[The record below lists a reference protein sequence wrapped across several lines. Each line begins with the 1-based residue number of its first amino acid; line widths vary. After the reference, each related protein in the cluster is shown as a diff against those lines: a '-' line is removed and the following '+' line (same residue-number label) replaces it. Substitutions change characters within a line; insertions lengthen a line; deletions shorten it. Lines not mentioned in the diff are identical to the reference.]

1 MRGKADMSEAIF
13 LGLGGILSVLFI
25 GALGVPVAYALMTVG
40 IVGMWYVGGFS
51 FLETTVKMLPY
62 AILSNYSFAV
72 IPMFLLMGALASAAE
87 ITTELYAFANRLLAR
102 VRGGLLMATVVASAI
117 FAAISGSTIVNAS
130 VFTRIALPEMR
141 KFGYDLGV
149 SAGCIAAAGT
159 FAALIPPSI
168 SLVIVGLLTEASIG
182 ALLIAG
188 ILPGILTA
196 VMYIIGIGILVR
208 VRPGLVPTERPP
220 VSGISHLQSLLSI
233 GPAILLMFIVL
244 GGIYTGLMFPS
255 SAGAVGAAGA
265 LLIAIMRRKINFE
278 KLWYVIRSSAGSTA
292 TLFFIVIGGLFFS
305 RFLTFGGFIHEVT
318 ALVSD
323 WQLTQV
329 QFLIALSILYLIL
342 GMFLDTLSILLVTIP
357 FLFPVAV
364 SLGID
369 EIWFGILVV
378 KLIEIAAITPPVG
391 LNLFAVM
398 GASEKRIPSKV
409 IMIGVIPF
417 IVIELFTLG
426 LIIYF
431 PAISTW
437 LPSHM
442 MN

>member
-1 MRGKADMSEAIF
+1 MTEPIF
-13 LGLGGILSVLFI
+13 LGIAGIFSVLAI
-25 GALGVPVAYALMTVG
+25 GAMGIPVAYALLTVG
-40 IVGMWYVGGFS
+40 IVGMWHVGGFS
-51 FLETTVKMLPY
+51 FLETTIKMLPY
-62 AILSNYSFAV
+62 AIMSNYSFAV
-72 IPMFLLMGALASAAE
+72 IPMFLLMGALASAAD
-87 ITTELYAFANRLLAR
+87 ITTELYAFANRLLFR

-130 VFTRIALPEMR
+130 VFTRIALPEMK
-141 KFGYDLGV
+141 KFGYDLGI

-182 ALLIAG
+182 ALLIGG
-188 ILPGILTA
+188 IVPGVLTA
-196 VMYIIGIGILVR
+196 FMYILGIAVLVR
-208 VRPGLVPTERPP
+208 IRPSLVPTGIPQTQH
-220 VSGISHLQSLLSI
+220 VSIFKSMLSI
-233 GPAILLMFIVL
+233 GPALLLMFIVL
-244 GGIYTGLMFPS
+244 GGIYTGVMFPS

-265 LLIAIMRRKINFE
+265 LLIAIARRKMNFE
-278 KLWYVIRSSAGSTA
+278 KFWMVVRSSAGSTA

-323 WQLTQV
+323 WQLSQTE
-329 QFLIALSILYLIL
+329 FLIALSLLYLLL

-357 FLFPVAV
+357 FLFPIAL
-364 SLGID
+364 SLGIN

-398 GASEKRIPSKV
+398 GASEKKIPSKV
-409 IMIGVIPF
+409 IMSGVIPF
-417 IVIELFTLG
+417 IMIELVTLG

-431 PAISTW
+431 PQIAIW
-437 LPSHM
+437 LPSEM
-442 MN
+442 IK

>member
-1 MRGKADMSEAIF
+1 MMSEALF
-13 LGLGGILSVLFI
+13 LGFGGTLAILFI
-25 GALGVPVAYALMTVG
+25 GALGIPVAYALMVVG
-40 IVGMWYVGGFS
+40 MAGMWYVGGFS

-62 AILSNYSFAV
+62 TILSNYSFAI

-87 ITTELYAFANRLLAR
+87 ITTELYAFANRLLGR

-141 KFGYDLGV
+141 KFGYDLGI

-168 SLVIVGLLTEASIG
+168 SLVIIGLLTEASIG

-196 VMYIIGIGILVR
+196 VMYVFGIGVLVR
-208 VRPGLVPTERPP
+208 IRPSLVPRHGLSETAAQ
-220 VSGISHLQSLLSI
+220 ISNFEALVSI
-233 GPAILLMFIVL
+233 GPAVLLMVIVL

-265 LLIAIMRRKINFE
+265 LLIAVMRRKINLE
-278 KLWYVIRSSAGSTA
+278 KLWYVVRSSAGSTA
-292 TLFFIVIGGLFFS
+292 TLFFIVIGGLLFS

-318 ALVSD
+318 ALVSE
-323 WQLTQV
+323 WQLTQL
-329 QFLIALSILYLIL
+329 QFLIVLSILYLIL

-357 FLFPVAV
+357 FLFPIAQSVGV
-364 SLGID
+364 D
-369 EIWFGILVV
+369 EIWFGVLVV

-398 GASEKRIPSKV
+398 SASERRIPSKT
-409 IMIGVIPF
+409 IIAGVIPF
-417 IVIELFTLG
+417 VIIELFTLS
-426 LIIYF
+426 LIIAF

-437 LPSHM
+437 LPSQM

>member
-1 MRGKADMSEAIF
+1 MTEPIF
-13 LGLGGILSVLFI
+13 LGIAGIVSVLAI
-25 GALGVPVAYALMTVG
+25 GAAGIPVAYALMTVG
-40 IVGMWYVGGFS
+40 IVGMWYVGGVS
-51 FLETTVKMLPY
+51 FLGTTIKMLPY
-62 AILSNYSFAV
+62 AVMSNYSFAV
-72 IPMFLLMGALASAAE
+72 IPMFLLMGALASAAD
-87 ITTELYAFANRLLAR
+87 ITTELYSFANRLLAR

-130 VFTRIALPEMR
+130 VFTRIALPEMK
-141 KFGYDLGV
+141 KFGYDLGI

-188 ILPGILTA
+188 IVPGILTA
-196 VMYIIGIGILVR
+196 AMYILGIAVFVR
-208 VRPGLVPTERPP
+208 LKPSLVPSGVPDIP
-220 VSGISHLQSLLSI
+220 QVSMFKAMLSI
-233 GPAILLMFIVL
+233 GPALLLMFIVL
-244 GGIYTGLMFPS
+244 GGIYTGVMFPS

-265 LLIAIMRRKINFE
+265 LLIAVARRKMNFE
-278 KLWYVIRSSAGSTA
+278 KLWMVVRSSAGSTA

-305 RFLTFGGFIHEVT
+305 RFLTFGGFIHEIT
-318 ALVSD
+318 GLVST
-323 WQLTQV
+323 WQLSQT
-329 QFLIALSILYLIL
+329 QFLIALSLLYLLL

-357 FLFPVAV
+357 FLFPIAL
-364 SLGID
+364 SLGIN

-398 GASEKRIPSKV
+398 GASEKRISSKV
-409 IMIGVIPF
+409 IMTGVIPF
-417 IVIELFTLG
+417 IIIELMTLG

-431 PAISTW
+431 PAIATW
-437 LPSHM
+437 LPSEM
-442 MN
+442 MK